1 MRIDATN
8 HRGGSGS
15 AYRHDYEQF
24 NSIVTFNL
32 IVMRSSLRL
41 NHHRRDANDGDGAST
56 RTGTDYRRDNIGD
69 SSAGNSPRSNPD
81 KGRNKR
87 ARHIYQNTRA
97 PSLFE
102 AGKRPAQALT
112 ESGENY
118 ISS

>member
-1 MRIDATN
+1 VRIDATN

-15 AYRHDYEQF
+15 AHRHDYEQF
-24 NSIVTFNL
+24 NSIETFNP

-41 NHHRRDANDGDGAST
+41 NHHRRDANDGDDAST
-56 RTGTDYRRDNIGD
+56 RTDYRRNNIGD
-69 SSAGNSPRSNPD
+69 SSADNSPRSNPD

-102 AGKRPAQALT
+102 AGKRQAQALT
-112 ESGENY
+112 ESGKDY